1 MIGTA
6 RNRALAGRPLPTEH
20 SIAVSGPRWNREHG
34 WHVALSGHDRA
45 IFCAQLALTHVSH
58 EWLDMHG
65 LTTETDMMAGP
76 DYRASAEQARAFY
89 ESYVY
94 DPANDPENVDCGVI
108 LTDENSWWVLGGG
121 K

>member
-1 MIGTA
+1 MNLYGQRSRP
-6 RNRALAGRPLPTEH
+6 RNSPFNIH
-20 SIAVSGPRWNREHG
+20 VSGLRWNREHG
-34 WHVALSGHDRA
+34 FHVRLTGHDRA

-65 LTTETDMMAGP
+65 LTLDIEHLAGP
-76 DYRASAEQARAFY
+76 DYRASAEQAKAWYEAF
-89 ESYVY
+89 VY
-94 DPANDPENVDCGVI
+94 DPATDMENVECGVI